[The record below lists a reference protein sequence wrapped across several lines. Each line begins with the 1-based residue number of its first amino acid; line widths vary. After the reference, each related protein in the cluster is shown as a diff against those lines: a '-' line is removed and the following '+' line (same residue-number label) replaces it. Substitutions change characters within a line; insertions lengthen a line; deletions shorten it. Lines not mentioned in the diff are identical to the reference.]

1 MTKQF
6 GLLGMMMAMG
16 ALGVAL
22 PFVLLSRQ
30 QVPATPIPAT
40 AIAPS
45 NTTAPSLAP
54 SFNNAPLSADIL
66 TAPPTAFRLKV
77 DLSDRLVTLYRS
89 DQPVR
94 EYPIAIG
101 RLGWDTPIGEFQVAQ
116 KLRDPNWI
124 NPLTDEWVAADDPQ
138 NPLGGYWI
146 GFWTDGRDWVG
157 FHGTPDST
165 SVGTATSHG
174 CIRMHTEHIQEL
186 FEVVDIHTPVEVVL

>member
-1 MTKQF
+1 MVT
-6 GLLGMMMAMG
+6 AVG

-30 QVPATPIPAT
+30 QVPATPI
-40 AIAPS
+40 APTGS
-45 NTTAPSLAP
+45 ADLSPSTPLDRSTLTTASAP
-54 SFNNAPLSADIL
+54 FH
-66 TAPPTAFRLKV
+66 LKV
-77 DLSDRLVTLYRS
+77 DLSDRTVTLYRGEN
-89 DQPVR
+89 PVR

-101 RLGWDTPIGEFQVAQ
+101 RLGWDTPIGNFQVAQ
-116 KLRDPNWI
+116 KFRDPNWI

-157 FHGTPDST
+157 FHGTPDT
-165 SVGTATSHG
+165 NSVGTATSHG

-186 FEVVDIHTPVEVVL
+186 FEVIDLNTPVEVAL

>member
-6 GLLGMMMAMG
+6 GLLGLITAVG

-30 QVPATPIPAT
+30 HVPATPIPAA
-40 AIAPS
+40 AIAPINADS
-45 NTTAPSLAP
+45 NPATALNNQPLNNTSLTAPS
-54 SFNNAPLSADIL
+54 
-66 TAPPTAFRLKV
+66 TAFHIKV
-77 DLSDRLVTLYRS
+77 DLSDRMVTLYRGDRS
-89 DQPVR
+89 VR

-101 RLGWDTPIGEFQVAQ
+101 RLGWDTPIGKFQVAQ
-116 KLRDPNWI
+116 KIRNPNWI
-124 NPLTDEWVAADDPQ
+124 NPLTDEWVAADDPE

-186 FEVVDIHTPVEVVL
+186 FEVIDMNTPVEVVL